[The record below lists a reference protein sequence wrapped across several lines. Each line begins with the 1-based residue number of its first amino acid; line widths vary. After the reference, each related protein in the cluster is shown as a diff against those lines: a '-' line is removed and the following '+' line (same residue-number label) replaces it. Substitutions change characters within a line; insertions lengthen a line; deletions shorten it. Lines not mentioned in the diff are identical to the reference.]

1 MVSWSSLLRDGY
13 KVKEWMSRLEEDEW
27 PGHEDRSQLSGH
39 SSKDS
44 WEGTNRLASYASLV
58 PFLMWSRGIWSLFL
72 ASHHQ
77 ETIFS
82 RCRRAI
88 GFSSSA
94 RITSLSCRREES
106 ACQWMRDG
114 MPDHTIED
122 IYILSG
128 ILKGRF
134 FGNREVENPYP
145 CSRGYCSNGWTL
157 LSLEKISCEGEFTL
171 RSDTR
176 AGLIAS
182 FHPASSLQ
190 DDTMVWRARN

>member
-1 MVSWSSLLRDGY
+1 MSRHINGLLIKRLEFLDLLSGAWSSLLRDGY

-27 PGHEDRSQLSGH
+27 PGHEERSQLSGH

-94 RITSLSCRREES
+94 RITYNRGQKDEECRGSQRTEKRPLTCRS
-106 ACQWMRDG
+106 AIIWKRRLTGTLIRD
-114 MPDHTIED
+114 MTC
-122 IYILSG
+122 L
-128 ILKGRF
+128 
-134 FGNREVENPYP
+134 N
-145 CSRGYCSNGWTL
+145 
-157 LSLEKISCEGEFTL
+157 
-171 RSDTR
+171 R
-176 AGLIAS
+176 AGRQMMEKMTNNSKLL
-182 FHPASSLQ
+182 F
-190 DDTMVWRARN
+190 